1 MPGKRAALVVANETY
16 RHADLAQLG
25 APRAD
30 AGVLADLLADP
41 AVGAFDVQT
50 HHDLTAQ
57 EMRVVLEKFLAER
70 RPDDLAVLYFSGHGV
85 KALSGAL
92 HLAAVDT
99 DPKLL
104 AATSLRCDFVQGL
117 VADSRA
123 RRIALFLDCCY
134 GGAFVHG
141 MTVKSGREVHVRDTF
156 ADLDAMD
163 DGRGRVIITASTA
176 TQFAFEDGHLRQG
189 EVPSPSRFTR
199 AVVAGLAD
207 PATDRNDDGWIGLH
221 ELFLQVEDA
230 MRRVGDEQTPQMWA
244 FGAQG
249 DIRLARTPG
258 GQAGGA
264 SQVQLL
270 DDVEALHLRL
280 RDEDVRRALE
290 AYVELQGLTDHAAT
304 VVAEAAVHALE
315 DARLVVLPGEL
326 DLGVVPS
333 GTWTAPRHLSVSGL
347 PIARLLTVETSDPW
361 LYAVR
366 EGDVIRIHA
375 APPAPGRH
383 DGHVRLTSPV
393 HERRV
398 RVTVAAP
405 SVPGP
410 TPVGGSEAGG
420 PRGVVGGPRP
430 ETQPL
435 GEIGLRVLGRAV
447 DLMLFFVGF
456 VVVAVLTGT
465 GAPAT
470 EPRGSEELTA
480 VQWAGVLALVA
491 VYGVYE
497 IVCVARWGQTL
508 GKKLAR
514 VRVVSATTLGP
525 PGLGRATLRWF
536 VQLLAWL
543 TCIGAPILYLSP
555 LWDPA
560 RRGRG
565 WHDLSAGTLVVPA
578 DRSAAL

>member
-1 MPGKRAALVVANETY
+1 VANETY
-16 RHADLAQLG
+16 WHADLAELA

-30 AGVLADLLADP
+30 AGLLAGLLADP
-41 AVGAFDVQT
+41 SVGAFDVKV
-50 HHDLTAQ
+50 HHDLPAQ
-57 EMRVVLEKFLAER
+57 EMRVVLEAFLADR
-70 RPDDLAVLYFSGHGV
+70 RPDDLAVLYFSGHGI

-99 DPKLL
+99 DPRLL

-117 VADSRA
+117 MADSRA

-156 ADLDAMD
+156 ADLDDVD

-189 EVPSPSRFTR
+189 DVPAPSRFTR

-207 PATDRNDDGWIGLH
+207 PATDRNNDGWIGLH
-221 ELFLQVEDA
+221 ELFLHVEDS
-230 MRRVGDEQTPQMWA
+230 MRRAGDEQTPQMWA
-244 FGAQG
+244 LGAQG
-249 DIRLARTPG
+249 DIRVARSPG
-258 GQAGGA
+258 GSSGGA
-264 SQVQLL
+264 SEAQRL
-270 DDVEALHLRL
+270 DDVEALRLRL
-280 RDEDVRRALE
+280 RDDDVRRALD

-304 VVAEAAVHALE
+304 AVAEAAVHALE
-315 DARLVVLPGEL
+315 DANLVVVPEDLE
-326 DLGVVPS
+326 LGVVPS
-333 GTWTAPRHLSVSGL
+333 GTWTAPRHVSVSGL
-347 PIARLLTVETSDPW
+347 PLARMLAVETSDPW
-361 LYAVR
+361 LYAER
-366 EGDVIRIHA
+366 EGDVIRVRA
-375 APPAPGRH
+375 VPPAPGRH
-383 DGHVRLTSPV
+383 EGHVRLTSPV

-398 RVTVAAP
+398 RVAVAAP

-410 TPVGGSEAGG
+410 PADGESRAGG
-420 PRGVVGGPRP
+420 PRTVIGAPRP
-430 ETQPL
+430 DAPPWA
-435 GEIGLRVLGRAV
+435 EIGLRVLARVV
-447 DLMLFFVGF
+447 DLMIFFVGF
-456 VVVAVLTGT
+456 GVVVTLTGS
-465 GAPAT
+465 GAPAA
-470 EPRGSEELTA
+470 EPGGSTELTPA
-480 VQWAGVLALVA
+480 EWAGLLALVA

-497 IVCVARWGQTL
+497 IACVARWGQTL

-514 VRVVSATTLGP
+514 VRVVSATTLRA

-536 VQLLAWL
+536 VQLLAWA

-565 WHDLSAGTLVVPA
+565 WHDLSAGTVVVAA